1 MTNTSN
7 LYRKVR
13 ALTAKV
19 VTAGCTPSEHV
30 SATNLAVTIIT
41 KHGLDA
47 ARIEWPAP
55 PAGFAWSGEPGR
67 SVVVEIP
74 AEPKAGK
81 PKRSRKAK
89 KPTEPKAG
97 RPTKKAMIIA
107 MLRQPGGTTIE
118 TLMAEFGMLAHS
130 ARAVISVYGREIGG
144 VTYDKATKVYRAATA

>member
-81 PKRSRKAK
+81 PKSGAPRGRAQKLARPGVKPKRASR
-89 KPTEPKAG
+89 PSTRRTP
-97 RPTKKAMIIA
+97 R
-107 MLRQPGGTTIE
+107 
-118 TLMAEFGMLAHS
+118 
-130 ARAVISVYGREIGG
+130 
-144 VTYDKATKVYRAATA
+144 